1 MATNSELE
9 KGKNLIKDQASEVG
23 FLDNAFKSLAAT
35 ISTTLEDA
43 IDNMNGLDTVA
54 KKVAQSYNRDI
65 TQSIKKSTSGLE
77 ETIALQIKIKKG
89 QNIEADIKKK
99 MLALEVRRNV
109 TLKKI
114 ISAGKEAGVDTM
126 ELKVALAEQYDLEKA
141 NLESLEEQNK
151 VRQKNKSL
159 VELGADSAKR
169 FASQIDKSGTLTSI
183 LEGNFADVV
192 TISRL
197 GELSM
202 LAIGKAIL
210 AGSENMAMLS
220 QETGMSKDQA
230 LALSKSLNQTA
241 IDSENVAFTGE
252 KAHKAFKGLTEQT
265 GLTAEFGGQTLETF
279 SMLTGKLHMAED
291 AAASLT
297 MMARLQGKE
306 TEQIVADTA
315 ETAQNV
321 ANSAGV
327 GINLKGVLNDVAS
340 VSNSIKVSL
349 GSNPEALAEAA
360 ANAALLG
367 TNLSGVDAIASS
379 LLDFEQSIKNELAAE
394 MLLGKDLNFEKARQL
409 ALNNDL
415 VGLSEELLN
424 NEELTNT
431 FATGN
436 RMQQEAAAAAIGMSR
451 DAMADMVMK
460 QQMNNLSAQE
470 FNAINGEGA
479 YERMQAVSA
488 QEKLGLAMDKMKDS
502 VSQIGLAFAPF
513 IDGLAKGISTLMEYK
528 PVLVAIG
535 ALMAGLA
542 ARSAALAV
550 INFASSVAQLFG
562 GNAALG
568 PAGIAIALGGVAAMT
583 AAVAGASSIMGT
595 VDDMVA
601 PPGYGDR
608 ILSSPKGSIALNN
621 QDTVVAGTNLGRNSS
636 GNSSGDRSSM
646 NETNA
651 LLNQILNKQGTVK
664 MNATSVGTA
673 FSVNSRQIQ

>member
-1 MATNSELE
+1 MGLGDGKAKDEAKEINKELGFILDAVSSLGDQLVGSFQDAVDGASELGDKVDIVGKTMQRGLVADLKQSVKNTESLIDLQSKVTRGVATQNDLSKAQE
-9 KGKNLIKDQASEVG
+9 KMALNRARLDAKRLVLSGQLTKRQKTLLAQEEQQLNLQQEALDGIKDQ
-23 FLDNAFKSLAAT
+23 
-35 ISTTLEDA
+35 
-43 IDNMNGLDTVA
+43 
-54 KKVAQSYNRDI
+54 
-65 TQSIKKSTSGLE
+65 
-77 ETIALQIKIKKG
+77 
-89 QNIEADIKKK
+89 NI
-99 MLALEVRRNV
+99 
-109 TLKKI
+109 
-114 ISAGKEAGVDTM
+114 
-126 ELKVALAEQYDLEKA
+126 Q
-141 NLESLEEQNK
+141 Q
-151 VRQKNKSL
+151 QKNKSL
-159 VELGADSAKR
+159 VELGSESAKR

-183 LEGNFADVV
+183 LEGKFADVV

-230 LALSKSLNQTA
+230 LALSKELNQSA
-241 IDSENVAFTGE
+241 IDSGNVAYNTT
-252 KAHKAFKGLTEQT
+252 KAHKAFKGLTAET

-279 SMLTGKLHMAED
+279 SMLTSKLHMAGD
-291 AAASLT
+291 AASSLT
-297 MMARLQGKE
+297 MMARMQGEE
-306 TEQIVADTA
+306 TEKVLSDTVATA
-315 ETAQNV
+315 AAI
-321 ANSAGV
+321 ANQAGV
-327 GINLKGVLNDVAS
+327 GINLKGVLSDVAS

-409 ALNNDL
+409 ALSNDL

-513 IDGLAKGISTLMEYK
+513 IDGLAKGISTLLEYK

-542 ARSAALAV
+542 ARSAALAT
-550 INFASSVAQLFG
+550 INFA
-562 GNAALG
+562 AAVGKIFSGMAPLG
-568 PAGIAIALGGVAAMT
+568 PPGIALAIGGVAAM
-583 AAVAGASSIMGT
+583 AAAIGGAASVMGT
-595 VDDMVA
+595 ADDMIA
-601 PPGYGDR
+601 PAGYGDR
-608 ILSSPKGSIALNN
+608 ILSTPKGSIALNN
-621 QDTVVAGTNLGRNSS
+621 QDSIVAGTNLGGGG
-636 GNSSGDRSSM
+636 GNSM

-651 LLNQILNKQGTVK
+651 LLNQILNKEGTVK

>member
-1 MATNSELE
+1 MANLDESAEQAKALREEFVLLE
-9 KGKNLIKDQASEVG
+9 SALTSIGS
-23 FLDNAFKSLAAT
+23 
-35 ISTTLEDA
+35 
-43 IDNMNGLDTVA
+43 
-54 KKVAQSYNRDI
+54 
-65 TQSIKKSTSGLE
+65 SIKADLLVNLGLVNEESKDLVKSVGKDIGTAISNSTKLLNTQESLVRKINKGVNVEKELQKEIAKVQKNKTTIQRKLSVLKLE
-77 ETIALQIKIKKG
+77 G
-89 QNIEADIKKK
+89 
-99 MLALEVRRNV
+99 V
-109 TLKKI
+109 TLD
-114 ISAGKEAGVDTM
+114 EEEV
-126 ELKVALAEQYDLEKA
+126 KA
-141 NLESLEEQNK
+141 LEEQLGVQEDILNEM
-151 VRQKNKSL
+151 VGQNTEMQKSKSL
-159 VELGADSAKR
+159 TSLVGDSIGKFADGL
-169 FASQIDKSGTLTSI
+169 DKSGTLSK
-183 LEGNFADVV
+183 LLKGNFAEVLTV
-192 TISRL
+192 SRL

-202 LAIGKAIL
+202 LAIADAIL
-210 AGSENMAMLS
+210 AGSKNMAMLS

-241 IDSENVAFTGE
+241 IDSENVAFTGA

-265 GLTAEFGGQTLETF
+265 GLNAKFGGQTLETF
-279 SMLTGKLHMAED
+279 TMLTGKLGMAED

-315 ETAQNV
+315 ETAQNI

-513 IDGLAKGISTLMEYK
+513 LDSLAAGVATLMEYK
-528 PVLVAIG
+528 GVLVTIG

-550 INFASSVAQLFG
+550 IEFAKSVAKMFG
-562 GNAALG
+562 ENAKFG
-568 PAGIAIALGGVAAMT
+568 PAGIAMAIGGVAAMT
-583 AAVAGASSIMGT
+583 AAIAGASSVMGT
-595 VDDMVA
+595 ADDMIA

-608 ILSSPKGSIALNN
+608 ILSTPKGSIALNN
-621 QDTVVAGTNLGRNSS
+621 QDSIVAGTNLG
-636 GNSSGDRSSM
+636 GGGGSSM

>member
-1 MATNSELE
+1 MVNLDESAEQARALKEEFVLLESALTSIGSSIKADLLVNLGLVNEESKDLVRSVGKDIGTAISNSTKLLDTQEA
-9 KGKNLIKDQASEVG
+9 LIKKINKGVNVEKELQKEITKVQKNKTAIQRKLSV
-23 FLDNAFKSLAAT
+23 LK
-35 ISTTLEDA
+35 LE
-43 IDNMNGLDTVA
+43 G
-54 KKVAQSYNRDI
+54 
-65 TQSIKKSTSGLE
+65 
-77 ETIALQIKIKKG
+77 
-89 QNIEADIKKK
+89 
-99 MLALEVRRNV
+99 V
-109 TLKKI
+109 TLD
-114 ISAGKEAGVDTM
+114 EEEV
-126 ELKVALAEQYDLEKA
+126 KA
-141 NLESLEEQNK
+141 LEEQLGIQEDILNEMGAQNAEM
-151 VRQKNKSL
+151 QKSKSL
-159 VELGADSAKR
+159 TSLVGDSLGKFADEL
-169 FASQIDKSGTLTSI
+169 DKSGTLSK
-183 LEGNFADVV
+183 LLKGNFAEVLSV
-192 TISRL
+192 SRM
-197 GELSM
+197 GELAM
-202 LAIGKAIL
+202 LAIASAIL
-210 AGSENMAMLS
+210 AGSKNMAMLS

-241 IDSENVAFTGE
+241 IDSENVAFTGA

-291 AAASLT
+291 AASSLT
-297 MMARLQGKE
+297 MMARMQGKE

-315 ETAQNV
+315 ETAQNI

-340 VSNSIKVSL
+340 TSNSIKVSL

-451 DAMADMVMK
+451 DAMADLVMK

-470 FNAINGEGA
+470 FNAINGVGA
-479 YERMQAVSA
+479 YEQMQAVSA
-488 QEKLGLAMDKMKDS
+488 QEKLQLSMEKMKDS

-513 IDGLAKGISTLMEYK
+513 LDGVAKMVSYLAQAKGFLILMGGI
-528 PVLVAIG
+528 L
-535 ALMAGLA
+535 AGLA
-542 ARSAALAV
+542 ARQAILAAISLKKA
-550 INFASSVAQLFG
+550 IFEIYANNSK
-562 GNAALG
+562 LG
-568 PAGIAIALGGVAAMT
+568 PIGIAAATIGVGTMMAIANTET
-583 AAVAGASSIMGT
+583 A
-595 VDDMVA
+595 DDMIA

-621 QDTVVAGTNLGRNSS
+621 QDTVVAGTNLGGGG
-636 GNSSGDRSSM
+636 GNSM

>member
-1 MATNSELE
+1 MGLGDSKAKDEAKEINKELGFILDAVSSLGDQLVGSFQDAVDGASELGDKVDIVGKTMQRGLVADLKQSVKNTESLIDLQSKVTRGVATQNDLSKAQE
-9 KGKNLIKDQASEVG
+9 KIALNRARLDAKRLVLSGQLTKRQKTLLAQEEQQLNLQQEALDGIKDQ
-23 FLDNAFKSLAAT
+23 
-35 ISTTLEDA
+35 
-43 IDNMNGLDTVA
+43 
-54 KKVAQSYNRDI
+54 
-65 TQSIKKSTSGLE
+65 
-77 ETIALQIKIKKG
+77 
-89 QNIEADIKKK
+89 NI
-99 MLALEVRRNV
+99 
-109 TLKKI
+109 
-114 ISAGKEAGVDTM
+114 
-126 ELKVALAEQYDLEKA
+126 Q
-141 NLESLEEQNK
+141 Q
-151 VRQKNKSL
+151 QKNKSL
-159 VELGADSAKR
+159 VELGSESAKR

-183 LEGNFADVV
+183 LEGKFADVV

-230 LALSKSLNQTA
+230 LALSKELNQSA
-241 IDSENVAFTGE
+241 IDSGNVAYNTT
-252 KAHKAFKGLTEQT
+252 KAHKAFKGLTAET

-279 SMLTGKLHMAED
+279 SMLTSKLHMAGD
-291 AAASLT
+291 AASSLT
-297 MMARLQGKE
+297 MMARMQGEE
-306 TEQIVADTA
+306 TEKVLSDTVATA
-315 ETAQNV
+315 AAI
-321 ANSAGV
+321 ANQAGV

-409 ALNNDL
+409 ALSNDL

-550 INFASSVAQLFG
+550 INFAAAVPKIFAQMSVM
-562 GNAALG
+562 G
-568 PAGIAIALGGVAAMT
+568 PPGIALAIGGVAAMA
-583 AAVAGASSIMGT
+583 AAVAGAASVMGT
-595 VDDMVA
+595 ADDMIA
-601 PPGYGDR
+601 PAGYGDR
-608 ILSSPKGSIALNN
+608 ILSTPKGSIALNN
-621 QDTVVAGTNLGRNSS
+621 QDSIVAGTNLGGGG
-636 GNSSGDRSSM
+636 GNSM

-651 LLNQILNKQGTVK
+651 LLNQILNKEGTVK

>member
-1 MATNSELE
+1 MGLGDSKAKDEAKEINKELGFILDAVSSLGDQLVGSFQDAVDGASELGDKVDIVGKTMQRGLVADLKQSVKNTESLIDLQSKVTRGVATQNDLSKAQE
-9 KGKNLIKDQASEVG
+9 KIALNRARLDAKRLVLSGQLTKRQKTLLAQEEQQLNLQQEALDGIKDQ
-23 FLDNAFKSLAAT
+23 
-35 ISTTLEDA
+35 
-43 IDNMNGLDTVA
+43 
-54 KKVAQSYNRDI
+54 
-65 TQSIKKSTSGLE
+65 
-77 ETIALQIKIKKG
+77 
-89 QNIEADIKKK
+89 NI
-99 MLALEVRRNV
+99 
-109 TLKKI
+109 
-114 ISAGKEAGVDTM
+114 
-126 ELKVALAEQYDLEKA
+126 Q
-141 NLESLEEQNK
+141 Q
-151 VRQKNKSL
+151 QKNKSL
-159 VELGADSAKR
+159 VELGSESAKR

-183 LEGNFADVV
+183 LEGKFADVV

-230 LALSKSLNQTA
+230 LALSKELNQSA
-241 IDSENVAFTGE
+241 IDSGNVAYNTT
-252 KAHKAFKGLTEQT
+252 KAHKAFKGLTAET

-279 SMLTGKLHMAED
+279 SMLTSKLHMAGD
-291 AAASLT
+291 AASSLT
-297 MMARLQGKE
+297 MMARMQGEE
-306 TEQIVADTA
+306 TEKVLSDTVATA
-315 ETAQNV
+315 AAI
-321 ANSAGV
+321 ANQAGV
-327 GINLKGVLNDVAS
+327 GINLKGVLSDVAS

-409 ALNNDL
+409 ALSNDL

-436 RMQQEAAAAAIGMSR
+436 RIQQEAAAAAIGMSR

-550 INFASSVAQLFG
+550 INFAAAVPKIFAQMSLM
-562 GNAALG
+562 G
-568 PAGIAIALGGVAAMT
+568 PPGIALAIGGVAAMA
-583 AAVAGASSIMGT
+583 AAVAGAASVMGT
-595 VDDMVA
+595 ADDMIA
-601 PPGYGDR
+601 PAGYGDR
-608 ILSSPKGSIALNN
+608 ILSTPKGSIALNN
-621 QDTVVAGTNLGRNSS
+621 QDSIVAGTNLGGGG
-636 GNSSGDRSSM
+636 GNSM

-651 LLNQILNKQGTVK
+651 LLNQILNKEGTVK

>member
-1 MATNSELE
+1 MANLDESIDQAKSLREEFVFLESALTSIGGKIKSDLEVNLGLVNEEAKDLVRSVGKDISASISNSSKLLDKQES
-9 KGKNLIKDQASEVG
+9 LIKKINKGVNVEKELQNEIAKVQK
-23 FLDNAFKSLAAT
+23 NKTT
-35 ISTTLEDA
+35 IQRKLSVLKLE
-43 IDNMNGLDTVA
+43 G
-54 KKVAQSYNRDI
+54 
-65 TQSIKKSTSGLE
+65 
-77 ETIALQIKIKKG
+77 
-89 QNIEADIKKK
+89 
-99 MLALEVRRNV
+99 V
-109 TLKKI
+109 TLD
-114 ISAGKEAGVDTM
+114 E
-126 ELKVALAEQYDLEKA
+126 EQVKA
-141 NLESLEEQNK
+141 LEEQLGVQESILNEM
-151 VRQKNKSL
+151 VGQNTEMQKSKSL
-159 VELGADSAKR
+159 TSLVGDSIGKFADGL
-169 FASQIDKSGTLTSI
+169 DKSGTLSK
-183 LEGNFADVV
+183 LLKGNFAEVL

-197 GELSM
+197 GELSL
-202 LAIGKAIL
+202 LAIGTAIL
-210 AGSENMAMLS
+210 AGSKNMAILS

-241 IDSENVAFTGE
+241 IDSENVAFTGA

-513 IDGLAKGISTLMEYK
+513 IDGLAKGFSTLMEYK

-550 INFASSVAQLFG
+550 INFAAAVPKIFAQMSIM
-562 GNAALG
+562 G
-568 PAGIAIALGGVAAMT
+568 PPGIALAIGGVAAMA
-583 AAVAGASSIMGT
+583 AAVAGAASVMGT
-595 VDDMVA
+595 ADDMIA
-601 PPGYGDR
+601 PAGYGDR
-608 ILSSPKGSIALNN
+608 ILSTPKGSIALNN
-621 QDTVVAGTNLGRNSS
+621 QDSIVAGTNLG
-636 GNSSGDRSSM
+636 GGGGSSM

>member
-1 MATNSELE
+1 MGLGDGKAKDEAKEINKELGFILDAVSSLGDQLVGSFQDAVDGASELGDKVDIVGKTMQRGLVADLKQSVKNTESLIDLQSKVTRGVATQNDLSKAQE
-9 KGKNLIKDQASEVG
+9 KMALNRARLDAKRLVLSGQLTKRQKTLLAQEEQQLNLQQEALDGIKDQ
-23 FLDNAFKSLAAT
+23 
-35 ISTTLEDA
+35 
-43 IDNMNGLDTVA
+43 
-54 KKVAQSYNRDI
+54 
-65 TQSIKKSTSGLE
+65 
-77 ETIALQIKIKKG
+77 
-89 QNIEADIKKK
+89 NI
-99 MLALEVRRNV
+99 
-109 TLKKI
+109 
-114 ISAGKEAGVDTM
+114 
-126 ELKVALAEQYDLEKA
+126 Q
-141 NLESLEEQNK
+141 Q
-151 VRQKNKSL
+151 QKNKSL
-159 VELGADSAKR
+159 VELGSESAKR

-183 LEGNFADVV
+183 LEGKFADVV

-230 LALSKSLNQTA
+230 LALSKELNQSA
-241 IDSENVAFTGE
+241 IDSGNVAYNTT
-252 KAHKAFKGLTEQT
+252 KAHKAFKGLTAET

-279 SMLTGKLHMAED
+279 SMLTSKLHMAGD
-291 AAASLT
+291 AASSLT
-297 MMARLQGKE
+297 MMARMQGEE
-306 TEQIVADTA
+306 TEKVLSDTVATA
-315 ETAQNV
+315 AAI
-321 ANSAGV
+321 ANQAGV
-327 GINLKGVLNDVAS
+327 GINLKGVLSDVAS

-409 ALNNDL
+409 ALSNDL

-550 INFASSVAQLFG
+550 INFAAAVPKIFAQMSVM
-562 GNAALG
+562 G
-568 PAGIAIALGGVAAMT
+568 PPGIALAIGGVAAMA
-583 AAVAGASSIMGT
+583 AAVAGAASVMGT
-595 VDDMVA
+595 ADDMIA
-601 PPGYGDR
+601 PAGYGDR
-608 ILSSPKGSIALNN
+608 ILSTPKGSIALNN
-621 QDTVVAGTNLGRNSS
+621 QDSIVAGTNLGGGG
-636 GNSSGDRSSM
+636 GNSM

-651 LLNQILNKQGTVK
+651 LLNQILNKEGTVK

>member
-1 MATNSELE
+1 MGLGDSKAKDEAKEINKELGFILDAVSSLGDQLVGSFQDAVDGASELGDKVDIVGKTMQRGLVADLKQSVKNTESLIDLQSKVTRGVATQNDLSKAQE
-9 KGKNLIKDQASEVG
+9 KIALNRARLDAKRLVLSGQLTKRQKTLLAQEEQQLNLQQEALDGIKDQ
-23 FLDNAFKSLAAT
+23 
-35 ISTTLEDA
+35 
-43 IDNMNGLDTVA
+43 
-54 KKVAQSYNRDI
+54 
-65 TQSIKKSTSGLE
+65 
-77 ETIALQIKIKKG
+77 
-89 QNIEADIKKK
+89 NI
-99 MLALEVRRNV
+99 
-109 TLKKI
+109 
-114 ISAGKEAGVDTM
+114 
-126 ELKVALAEQYDLEKA
+126 Q
-141 NLESLEEQNK
+141 Q
-151 VRQKNKSL
+151 QKNKSL
-159 VELGADSAKR
+159 VELGSESAKR

-183 LEGNFADVV
+183 LEGKFADVV

-230 LALSKSLNQTA
+230 LALSKELNQSA
-241 IDSENVAFTGE
+241 IDSGNVAYNTT
-252 KAHKAFKGLTEQT
+252 KAHKAFKGLTAET

-279 SMLTGKLHMAED
+279 SMLTSKLHMAGD
-291 AAASLT
+291 AASSLT
-297 MMARLQGKE
+297 MMARMQGEE
-306 TEQIVADTA
+306 TEKVLSDTVATA
-315 ETAQNV
+315 AAI
-321 ANSAGV
+321 ANQAGV
-327 GINLKGVLNDVAS
+327 GINLKGVLSDVAS

-409 ALNNDL
+409 ALSNDL

-436 RMQQEAAAAAIGMSR
+436 RIQQEAAAAAIGMSR

-550 INFASSVAQLFG
+550 INFAAAVPKIFAQMSVM
-562 GNAALG
+562 G
-568 PAGIAIALGGVAAMT
+568 PPGIALAIGGVAAMA
-583 AAVAGASSIMGT
+583 AAVAGAASVMGT
-595 VDDMVA
+595 ADDMIA
-601 PPGYGDR
+601 PAGYGDR
-608 ILSSPKGSIALNN
+608 ILSTPKGSIALNN
-621 QDTVVAGTNLGRNSS
+621 QDSIVAGTNLGGGG
-636 GNSSGDRSSM
+636 GNSM

-651 LLNQILNKQGTVK
+651 LLNQILNKEGTVK

>member
-1 MATNSELE
+1 MANLDESAAQARALREEFVLLESALASIGGKIKSDLTENLSLVNDEAKDVVRSVGKDISASISNSSKLLDKQES
-9 KGKNLIKDQASEVG
+9 LIKKINKGVNVEKELQKEIAKVQK
-23 FLDNAFKSLAAT
+23 NKAT
-35 ISTTLEDA
+35 IQRKLSVLKLEGV
-43 IDNMNGLDTVA
+43 ILD
-54 KKVAQSYNRDI
+54 
-65 TQSIKKSTSGLE
+65 E
-77 ETIALQIKIKKG
+77 EQ
-89 QNIEADIKKK
+89 
-99 MLALEVRRNV
+99 V
-109 TLKKI
+109 
-114 ISAGKEAGVDTM
+114 
-126 ELKVALAEQYDLEKA
+126 KA
-141 NLESLEEQNK
+141 LEEQLGVQEDILNEM
-151 VRQKNKSL
+151 VGQNTEMQKSKSL
-159 VELGADSAKR
+159 TSLVGDSIGKFADGL
-169 FASQIDKSGTLTSI
+169 DKSGTLSK
-183 LEGNFADVV
+183 LLKGNFSEVLTV
-192 TISRL
+192 SRL

-202 LAIGKAIL
+202 LAIGTAIL

-241 IDSENVAFTGE
+241 IDSENVAFTGA

-279 SMLTGKLHMAED
+279 SMLTGKLHMAGD
-291 AAASLT
+291 AASSLT
-297 MMARLQGKE
+297 MMARMQGKE

-315 ETAQNV
+315 ETAQNI

-340 VSNSIKVSL
+340 TSNSIKVSL

-424 NEELTNT
+424 NEELTST

-513 IDGLAKGISTLMEYK
+513 IDGLAKGFSTLMEYK
-528 PVLVAIG
+528 PVLIAIG

-568 PAGIAIALGGVAAMT
+568 PPGIAIAIAGVAAMT

-595 VDDMVA
+595 ADDMIA

-621 QDTVVAGTNLGRNSS
+621 QDTVVAGTNLGSNSG

>member
-1 MATNSELE
+1 
-9 KGKNLIKDQASEVG
+9 
-23 FLDNAFKSLAAT
+23 
-35 ISTTLEDA
+35 
-43 IDNMNGLDTVA
+43 
-54 KKVAQSYNRDI
+54 
-65 TQSIKKSTSGLE
+65 
-77 ETIALQIKIKKG
+77 
-89 QNIEADIKKK
+89 
-99 MLALEVRRNV
+99 
-109 TLKKI
+109 
-114 ISAGKEAGVDTM
+114 
-126 ELKVALAEQYDLEKA
+126 
-141 NLESLEEQNK
+141 
-151 VRQKNKSL
+151 
-159 VELGADSAKR
+159 
-169 FASQIDKSGTLTSI
+169 
-183 LEGNFADVV
+183 
-192 TISRL
+192 
-197 GELSM
+197 
-202 LAIGKAIL
+202 
-210 AGSENMAMLS
+210 
-220 QETGMSKDQA
+220 
-230 LALSKSLNQTA
+230 
-241 IDSENVAFTGE
+241 
-252 KAHKAFKGLTEQT
+252 
-265 GLTAEFGGQTLETF
+265 
-279 SMLTGKLHMAED
+279 MAED

-315 ETAQNV
+315 ETAQNI

-513 IDGLAKGISTLMEYK
+513 LDSLAAGVATLMEYK
-528 PVLVAIG
+528 GVLVTIG

-550 INFASSVAQLFG
+550 IEFAKSVAKMFG
-562 GNAALG
+562 ENAKFG
-568 PAGIAIALGGVAAMT
+568 PAGIAMAIGGVAAMT
-583 AAVAGASSIMGT
+583 AAIAGASSVMGT
-595 VDDMVA
+595 ADDMIA

-608 ILSSPKGSIALNN
+608 ILSTPKGSIALNN
-621 QDTVVAGTNLGRNSS
+621 QDSIVAGTNLG
-636 GNSSGDRSSM
+636 GGGGSSM

>member
-1 MATNSELE
+1 MGLGDGKATGEAKEINKELGFILDAVSSLGDQLVGSFQDAVDGASELGDKVDIVGKTMQRGLVADLKQSVKNTESLIDLQSKVTRGVATQNDLSKVQE
-9 KGKNLIKDQASEVG
+9 KITLNLARLNAKKLILSGQLTKRQETLIAREEKQLELQQKALDGIKDQ
-23 FLDNAFKSLAAT
+23 
-35 ISTTLEDA
+35 
-43 IDNMNGLDTVA
+43 
-54 KKVAQSYNRDI
+54 
-65 TQSIKKSTSGLE
+65 
-77 ETIALQIKIKKG
+77 
-89 QNIEADIKKK
+89 NI
-99 MLALEVRRNV
+99 
-109 TLKKI
+109 
-114 ISAGKEAGVDTM
+114 
-126 ELKVALAEQYDLEKA
+126 Q
-141 NLESLEEQNK
+141 Q
-151 VRQKNKSL
+151 QKNKSL
-159 VELGADSAKR
+159 VELGAESAKR
-169 FASQIDKSGTLTSI
+169 FANQIDKSGTLTSI

-202 LAIGKAIL
+202 LAIGTAIL
-210 AGSENMAMLS
+210 AGSKNMAMLS

-230 LALSKSLNQTA
+230 FALSKSLNQTA

-315 ETAQNV
+315 ETAQNI
-321 ANSAGV
+321 ANSAGI

-340 VSNSIKVSL
+340 ASSSIKVSL

-424 NEELTNT
+424 NEELTST

-513 IDGLAKGISTLMEYK
+513 IDGLAKGFATLMEYK

-550 INFASSVAQLFG
+550 INFANAV
-562 GNAALG
+562 GNIFAGMAPFG
-568 PAGIAIALGGVAAMT
+568 PAGIAMAIGGVAAMG
-583 AAVAGASSIMGT
+583 AAIAGVSSMMST
-595 VDDMVA
+595 EDDMIA
-601 PPGYGDR
+601 PAGYGDR

-621 QDTVVAGTNLGRNSS
+621 QDTVVAGTNLG
-636 GNSSGDRSSM
+636 GGGGSSM

>member
-1 MATNSELE
+1 MGLGDGKAKDEAKEINKELGFILDAVSSLGDQLVGSFQDAVDGASELGDKVDIVGKTMQRGLVADLKQSVKNTESLIDLQSKVTRGVATQNDLSKAQE
-9 KGKNLIKDQASEVG
+9 KIALNRARLDAKKLVLSGQLTKRQKTLLAQEEQQLNLQQEALDGIKDQ
-23 FLDNAFKSLAAT
+23 
-35 ISTTLEDA
+35 
-43 IDNMNGLDTVA
+43 
-54 KKVAQSYNRDI
+54 
-65 TQSIKKSTSGLE
+65 
-77 ETIALQIKIKKG
+77 
-89 QNIEADIKKK
+89 NI
-99 MLALEVRRNV
+99 
-109 TLKKI
+109 
-114 ISAGKEAGVDTM
+114 
-126 ELKVALAEQYDLEKA
+126 Q
-141 NLESLEEQNK
+141 Q
-151 VRQKNKSL
+151 QKNKSL
-159 VELGADSAKR
+159 VELGSESAKR

-183 LEGNFADVV
+183 LEGKFADVV

-230 LALSKSLNQTA
+230 LALSKELNQSA
-241 IDSENVAFTGE
+241 IDSGNVAYNTT
-252 KAHKAFKGLTEQT
+252 KAHKAFKGLTAET

-279 SMLTGKLHMAED
+279 SMLTSKLHMAGD
-291 AAASLT
+291 AASSLT
-297 MMARLQGKE
+297 MMARMQGEE
-306 TEQIVADTA
+306 TEKVLSDTVATA
-315 ETAQNV
+315 AAI
-321 ANSAGV
+321 ANQAGV
-327 GINLKGVLNDVAS
+327 GINLKGVLSDVAS

-513 IDGLAKGISTLMEYK
+513 IDGLAKGISTLLEYK

-542 ARSAALAV
+542 ARSAALAT
-550 INFASSVAQLFG
+550 INFA
-562 GNAALG
+562 AAVGKIFSGMAPLG
-568 PAGIAIALGGVAAMT
+568 PPGIALAIGGVAAM
-583 AAVAGASSIMGT
+583 AAAIGGAASVMGT
-595 VDDMVA
+595 ADDMIA
-601 PPGYGDR
+601 PAGYGDR
-608 ILSSPKGSIALNN
+608 ILSTPKGSIALNN
-621 QDTVVAGTNLGRNSS
+621 QDSIVAGTNLGGGG
-636 GNSSGDRSSM
+636 GNSM

-651 LLNQILNKQGTVK
+651 LLNQILNKEGTVK

>member
-1 MATNSELE
+1 MGLGDGKAKDEAKEINKELGFILDAVSSLGDQLVGSFQDAVDGASELGDKVDIVGKTMQRGLVADLKQSVKNTESLIDLQSKVTRGVATQNDLSKAQE
-9 KGKNLIKDQASEVG
+9 KMALNRARLDAKRLVLSGQLTKRQKTLLAQEEQQLNLQQEALDGIKDQ
-23 FLDNAFKSLAAT
+23 
-35 ISTTLEDA
+35 
-43 IDNMNGLDTVA
+43 
-54 KKVAQSYNRDI
+54 
-65 TQSIKKSTSGLE
+65 
-77 ETIALQIKIKKG
+77 
-89 QNIEADIKKK
+89 NI
-99 MLALEVRRNV
+99 
-109 TLKKI
+109 
-114 ISAGKEAGVDTM
+114 
-126 ELKVALAEQYDLEKA
+126 Q
-141 NLESLEEQNK
+141 Q
-151 VRQKNKSL
+151 QKNKSL
-159 VELGADSAKR
+159 VELGSESAKR

-183 LEGNFADVV
+183 LEGKFADVV

-230 LALSKSLNQTA
+230 LALSKELNQSA
-241 IDSENVAFTGE
+241 IDSGNVAYNTT
-252 KAHKAFKGLTEQT
+252 KAHKAFKGLTAET

-279 SMLTGKLHMAED
+279 SMLTSKLHMAGD
-291 AAASLT
+291 AASSLT
-297 MMARLQGKE
+297 MMARMQGEE
-306 TEQIVADTA
+306 TEKVLSDTVATA
-315 ETAQNV
+315 AAI
-321 ANSAGV
+321 ANQAGV
-327 GINLKGVLNDVAS
+327 GINLKGVLSDVAS

-424 NEELTNT
+424 NEELTST

-513 IDGLAKGISTLMEYK
+513 IDGLAKGFATLMEYK

-550 INFASSVAQLFG
+550 INFAAAVPKIFAQMSVM
-562 GNAALG
+562 G
-568 PAGIAIALGGVAAMT
+568 PPGIALAIGGVAAMA
-583 AAVAGASSIMGT
+583 AAVAGAASVMGT
-595 VDDMVA
+595 ADDMIA
-601 PPGYGDR
+601 PAGYGDR
-608 ILSSPKGSIALNN
+608 ILSTPKGSIALNN
-621 QDTVVAGTNLGRNSS
+621 QDSIVAGTNLGGGG
-636 GNSSGDRSSM
+636 GNSM

-651 LLNQILNKQGTVK
+651 LLNQILNKEGTVK

>member
-1 MATNSELE
+1 MANLDESAEQAKALREEFVLLE
-9 KGKNLIKDQASEVG
+9 SALTSIGS
-23 FLDNAFKSLAAT
+23 
-35 ISTTLEDA
+35 
-43 IDNMNGLDTVA
+43 
-54 KKVAQSYNRDI
+54 
-65 TQSIKKSTSGLE
+65 SIKADLLVNLGLVNEESKDLVKSVGKDIGTAISNSTKLLNTQESLVRKINKGVNVEKELQKEIAKVQKNKTTIQRKLSVLKLE
-77 ETIALQIKIKKG
+77 G
-89 QNIEADIKKK
+89 
-99 MLALEVRRNV
+99 V
-109 TLKKI
+109 TLD
-114 ISAGKEAGVDTM
+114 EEEV
-126 ELKVALAEQYDLEKA
+126 KA
-141 NLESLEEQNK
+141 LEEQLGVQEDILNEM
-151 VRQKNKSL
+151 VGQNTEMQKSKSL
-159 VELGADSAKR
+159 TSLVGDSIGKFADGL
-169 FASQIDKSGTLTSI
+169 DKSGTLSK
-183 LEGNFADVV
+183 LLKGNFAEVLTV
-192 TISRL
+192 SRL

-202 LAIGKAIL
+202 LAIADAIL

-241 IDSENVAFTGE
+241 IDSENVAFTGA

-265 GLTAEFGGQTLETF
+265 GLNAEFGGQTLETF

-315 ETAQNV
+315 ETAQNI

-513 IDGLAKGISTLMEYK
+513 LDSLAAGVATLMEYK
-528 PVLVAIG
+528 GVLVTIG

-550 INFASSVAQLFG
+550 IEFAKSVAKMFG
-562 GNAALG
+562 ENAKFG
-568 PAGIAIALGGVAAMT
+568 PAGIAMAIGGVAAMT
-583 AAVAGASSIMGT
+583 AAIAGASSVMGT
-595 VDDMVA
+595 ADDMIA

-608 ILSSPKGSIALNN
+608 ILSTPKGSIALNN
-621 QDTVVAGTNLGRNSS
+621 QDSIVAGTNLG
-636 GNSSGDRSSM
+636 GGGGSSM

>member
-1 MATNSELE
+1 MVNLDESAEQARALKEEFVLLESALTSIGSSIKADLLVNLGLVNEESKDLVRSVGKDIGTAISNSTKLLDTQEA
-9 KGKNLIKDQASEVG
+9 LIKKINKGVNVEKELQKEITKVQKNKTAIQRKLSV
-23 FLDNAFKSLAAT
+23 LK
-35 ISTTLEDA
+35 LE
-43 IDNMNGLDTVA
+43 G
-54 KKVAQSYNRDI
+54 
-65 TQSIKKSTSGLE
+65 
-77 ETIALQIKIKKG
+77 
-89 QNIEADIKKK
+89 
-99 MLALEVRRNV
+99 V
-109 TLKKI
+109 TLD
-114 ISAGKEAGVDTM
+114 EEEV
-126 ELKVALAEQYDLEKA
+126 KA
-141 NLESLEEQNK
+141 LEEQLGIQEDILNEMGAQNAEM
-151 VRQKNKSL
+151 QKSKSL
-159 VELGADSAKR
+159 TSLVGDSLGKFADEL
-169 FASQIDKSGTLTSI
+169 DKSGTLSK
-183 LEGNFADVV
+183 LLKGNFAEVLSV
-192 TISRL
+192 SRM
-197 GELSM
+197 GELAM
-202 LAIGKAIL
+202 LAIASAIL
-210 AGSENMAMLS
+210 AGSKNMAMLS

-241 IDSENVAFTGE
+241 IDSENVAFTGA

-291 AAASLT
+291 AASSLT
-297 MMARLQGKE
+297 MMARMQGKE

-315 ETAQNV
+315 ETAQNI

-340 VSNSIKVSL
+340 TSNSIKVSL

-451 DAMADMVMK
+451 DAMADLVMK

-479 YERMQAVSA
+479 YEQMQAVSA
-488 QEKLGLAMDKMKDS
+488 QEKLQLSMEKMKDS

-513 IDGLAKGISTLMEYK
+513 LDGVAKMVSYLAQAKGFLILMGGI
-528 PVLVAIG
+528 L
-535 ALMAGLA
+535 AGLA
-542 ARSAALAV
+542 ARQAILAAISLKKA
-550 INFASSVAQLFG
+550 IFEIYANNSK
-562 GNAALG
+562 LG
-568 PAGIAIALGGVAAMT
+568 PIGIAAATIGVGTMMAIANTET
-583 AAVAGASSIMGT
+583 A
-595 VDDMVA
+595 DDMIA

-621 QDTVVAGTNLGRNSS
+621 QDTVVAGTNLGGGG
-636 GNSSGDRSSM
+636 GNSM

>member
-1 MATNSELE
+1 MGLGDGKAKDEAKEINKELGFILDAVSSLGDQLVGSFQDAVDGASELGDKVDIVGKTMQRGLVADLKQSVKNTESLIDLQSKVTRGVATQNDLSKAQE
-9 KGKNLIKDQASEVG
+9 KIALNRARLDAKRLVLSGQLTKRQKTLLAQEEQQLNLQQEALDGIKDQ
-23 FLDNAFKSLAAT
+23 
-35 ISTTLEDA
+35 
-43 IDNMNGLDTVA
+43 
-54 KKVAQSYNRDI
+54 
-65 TQSIKKSTSGLE
+65 
-77 ETIALQIKIKKG
+77 
-89 QNIEADIKKK
+89 NI
-99 MLALEVRRNV
+99 
-109 TLKKI
+109 
-114 ISAGKEAGVDTM
+114 
-126 ELKVALAEQYDLEKA
+126 Q
-141 NLESLEEQNK
+141 Q
-151 VRQKNKSL
+151 QKNKSL
-159 VELGADSAKR
+159 VELGSESAKR

-183 LEGNFADVV
+183 LEGKFADVV

-230 LALSKSLNQTA
+230 LALSKELNQSA
-241 IDSENVAFTGE
+241 IDSGNVAYNTT
-252 KAHKAFKGLTEQT
+252 KAHKAFKGLTAET

-279 SMLTGKLHMAED
+279 SMLTSKLHMAGD
-291 AAASLT
+291 AASSLT
-297 MMARLQGKE
+297 MMARMQGEE
-306 TEQIVADTA
+306 TEKVLSDTVATA
-315 ETAQNV
+315 AAI
-321 ANSAGV
+321 ANQAGV
-327 GINLKGVLNDVAS
+327 GINLKGVLSDVAS

-409 ALNNDL
+409 ALSNDL

-513 IDGLAKGISTLMEYK
+513 IDGLAKGIATLMEYK

-542 ARSAALAV
+542 ARTAALALISFV
-550 INFASSVAQLFG
+550 SAIPSIFKGMAPF
-562 GNAALG
+562 G
-568 PAGIAIALGGVAAMT
+568 PAGIAMAVGGVAAMA
-583 AAVAGASSIMGT
+583 AAVGGASSMMGT
-595 VDDMVA
+595 ADDMIA

-608 ILSSPKGSIALNN
+608 ILSTPKGSIALNN
-621 QDTVVAGTNLGRNSS
+621 QDSIVAGTNLGGGGG
-636 GNSSGDRSSM
+636 GNSM

-651 LLNQILNKQGTVK
+651 LLNQILNKEGTVK

>member
-1 MATNSELE
+1 MGLGDGKAKDEAKEINKELGFILDAVSSLGDQLVGSFQDAVDGASELGDKVDIVGKTMQRGLVADLKQSVKNTESLIDLQSKVTRGVATQNDLSKAQE
-9 KGKNLIKDQASEVG
+9 KIALNRARLDAKRLVLSGQLTKRQKTLLAQEEQQLNLQQEALDGIKDQ
-23 FLDNAFKSLAAT
+23 
-35 ISTTLEDA
+35 
-43 IDNMNGLDTVA
+43 
-54 KKVAQSYNRDI
+54 
-65 TQSIKKSTSGLE
+65 
-77 ETIALQIKIKKG
+77 
-89 QNIEADIKKK
+89 NI
-99 MLALEVRRNV
+99 
-109 TLKKI
+109 
-114 ISAGKEAGVDTM
+114 
-126 ELKVALAEQYDLEKA
+126 Q
-141 NLESLEEQNK
+141 Q
-151 VRQKNKSL
+151 QKNKSL
-159 VELGADSAKR
+159 VELGSESAKR

-183 LEGNFADVV
+183 LEGKFADVV

-230 LALSKSLNQTA
+230 LALSKELNQSA
-241 IDSENVAFTGE
+241 IDSGNVAYNTT
-252 KAHKAFKGLTEQT
+252 KAHKAFKGLTAET

-279 SMLTGKLHMAED
+279 SMLTSKLHMAGD
-291 AAASLT
+291 AASSLT
-297 MMARLQGKE
+297 MMARMQGEE
-306 TEQIVADTA
+306 TEKVLSDTVATA
-315 ETAQNV
+315 AAI
-321 ANSAGV
+321 ANQAGV
-327 GINLKGVLNDVAS
+327 GINLKGVLSDVAS

-409 ALNNDL
+409 ALSNDL

-550 INFASSVAQLFG
+550 INFAAAVPKIFAQMSVM
-562 GNAALG
+562 G
-568 PAGIAIALGGVAAMT
+568 PPGIALAIGGVAAMA
-583 AAVAGASSIMGT
+583 AAVAGAASVMGT
-595 VDDMVA
+595 ADDMIA
-601 PPGYGDR
+601 PAGYGDR
-608 ILSSPKGSIALNN
+608 ILSTPKGSIALNN
-621 QDTVVAGTNLGRNSS
+621 QDSIVAGTNLGGGG
-636 GNSSGDRSSM
+636 GNSM

-651 LLNQILNKQGTVK
+651 LLNQILNKEGTVK

>member
-1 MATNSELE
+1 MANLDESAEQAKALREEFVLLESALASIGGKIKSNLTANFGRANDEAKDLVRSVGKDISASISNSTKLLDTQES
-9 KGKNLIKDQASEVG
+9 LIKKINKGVNVEKELQKEIAKVQK
-23 FLDNAFKSLAAT
+23 NKAT
-35 ISTTLEDA
+35 IQRKLSVLKLE
-43 IDNMNGLDTVA
+43 G
-54 KKVAQSYNRDI
+54 
-65 TQSIKKSTSGLE
+65 
-77 ETIALQIKIKKG
+77 
-89 QNIEADIKKK
+89 
-99 MLALEVRRNV
+99 V
-109 TLKKI
+109 TLD
-114 ISAGKEAGVDTM
+114 E
-126 ELKVALAEQYDLEKA
+126 EQVKA
-141 NLESLEEQNK
+141 LEEQLGIQEDILNEM
-151 VRQKNKSL
+151 VGQNTEMQKTKSL
-159 VELGADSAKR
+159 TSLVGDSIGKFADGL
-169 FASQIDKSGTLTSI
+169 DKSGTLSK
-183 LEGNFADVV
+183 LLKGNISEVLTV
-192 TISRL
+192 SRL

-202 LAIGKAIL
+202 LAIGTAIL

-241 IDSENVAFTGE
+241 IDSENVAFTGA

-315 ETAQNV
+315 ETAQNI
-321 ANSAGV
+321 ANSAGI

-340 VSNSIKVSL
+340 ASSSIKVSL

-424 NEELTNT
+424 NEELTST

-513 IDGLAKGISTLMEYK
+513 IDGLAKGFATLMEYK

-550 INFASSVAQLFG
+550 INFANAV
-562 GNAALG
+562 GNIFAGMAPYG
-568 PAGIAIALGGVAAMT
+568 PAGIAMALGGVAAMG
-583 AAVAGASSIMGT
+583 AAIAGVSSMMST
-595 VDDMVA
+595 EDDMIA

-621 QDTVVAGTNLGRNSS
+621 QDTVVAGTNLG
-636 GNSSGDRSSM
+636 GGGGSSM

>member
-1 MATNSELE
+1 MGLGDGKATGEAKEINKELGFILDAVSSLGDQLVNSFQDAVDGASELGDKVDIVGKTMQRGLVADLKQSVKNTESLIDLQSKVTRGVATQNDLSKVQE
-9 KGKNLIKDQASEVG
+9 KITLNLAR
-23 FLDNAFKSLAAT
+23 LN
-35 ISTTLEDA
+35 
-43 IDNMNGLDTVA
+43 A
-54 KKVAQSYNRDI
+54 KKLI
-65 TQSIKKSTSGLE
+65 LSGQLTKRQKELIVKE
-77 ETIALQIKIKKG
+77 EQQLKLQQEALDGIKG
-89 QNIEADIKKK
+89 QN
-99 MLALEVRRNV
+99 V
-109 TLKKI
+109 
-114 ISAGKEAGVDTM
+114 
-126 ELKVALAEQYDLEKA
+126 Q
-141 NLESLEEQNK
+141 Q
-151 VRQKNKSL
+151 QKNKSL
-159 VELGADSAKR
+159 LELSKEAGKGLADK
-169 FASQIDKSGTLTSI
+169 IDKSGTLSKI
-183 LEGNFADVV
+183 LEGNLADVV

-197 GELSM
+197 GELAF
-202 LAIGKAIL
+202 LAIANAIL
-210 AGSENMAMLS
+210 AGSKNMAMLS
-220 QETGMSKDQA
+220 QETGMSADQA
-230 LALSKSLNQTA
+230 MALSKSLNQTA

-265 GLTAEFGGQTLETF
+265 GLNAKFGGQTLETF

-315 ETAQNV
+315 ETAQNI
-321 ANSAGV
+321 ANSAGI

-340 VSNSIKVSL
+340 ASSSIKVSL

-424 NEELTNT
+424 NEELTST

-502 VSQIGLAFAPF
+502 VSQIGVAFAPF
-513 IDGLAKGISTLMEYK
+513 LDGLAKGISTLMEYK
-528 PVLVAIG
+528 PVLIAIG
-535 ALMAGLA
+535 AIMAGLA
-542 ARSAALAV
+542 ARSAALAL
-550 INFASSVAQLFG
+550 INFVSAIPKIFAGMAPF
-562 GNAALG
+562 G
-568 PAGIAIALGGVAAMT
+568 PAGIAMAVGGVAAMA
-583 AAVAGASSIMGT
+583 AAVAGASSMMST
-595 VDDMVA
+595 ADDMIA

-621 QDTVVAGTNLGRNSS
+621 QDTVVAGTNLGSNSG